1 MTTSAQHAEPL
12 SLGPDLSVRTAG
24 GLRDQLLHS
33 LSVVGPV
40 TLDGAEVTR
49 ADAGGLQL
57 LVAFCRD
64 RAATGGAVAWQ
75 APSAALI
82 EAARLAGLAETL
94 GLSDPTG

>member
-1 MTTSAQHAEPL
+1 MTISEQHAESL
-12 SLGPDLSVRTAG
+12 SLGSDLSVRTAG

-33 LSVVGPV
+33 LSMMGPV
-40 TLDGAEVTR
+40 TLDGAEVAR
-49 ADAGGLQL
+49 VDAGGLQL

-64 RAATGGAVAWQ
+64 RAAAGGTVAWL